1 VDLEG
6 EIDPNTMMVNWG
18 IDYRLVLPSI
28 EWSVPATEKDR
39 EITNTCSLDSI
50 LALFYILT
58 RNGGFV
64 KMLPEFLNKR
74 TLLSKALFLIDK
86 ENADRAR
93 RDIYET

>member
-28 EWSVPATEKDR
+28 GWSVPATEKDR

-50 LALFYILT
+50 LALFYI
-58 RNGGFV
+58 RSN
-64 KMLPEFLNKR
+64 PQ
-74 TLLSKALFLIDK
+74 
-86 ENADRAR
+86 R
-93 RDIYET
+93 RFREDASGILK